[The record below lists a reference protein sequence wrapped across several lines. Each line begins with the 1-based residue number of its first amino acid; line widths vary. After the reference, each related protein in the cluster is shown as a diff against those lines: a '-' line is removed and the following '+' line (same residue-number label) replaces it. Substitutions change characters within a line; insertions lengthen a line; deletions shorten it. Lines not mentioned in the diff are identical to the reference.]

1 MGIATHIRRVTDAG
15 GSRIAVD
22 LCGSTLSWSALANS
36 IESLDA
42 TLNKAALGTDSLV
55 GVLGRNRLEQVGG
68 FIAILGAG
76 RAVALINAQRPV
88 GLIVEEITELKLA
101 CLIGSSIDLSSEVL
115 AGAARVGTMVVAA
128 EAQAGVLRFETI
140 SPLGSG
146 PFRARSIGVLI
157 EIQTS
162 GTTGK
167 PKRIP
172 IAETTV
178 EASLKDG
185 VRTAIGAIEQKV
197 VVPKSSP
204 TLMFGPLVHTSGTFN
219 TLMSVF
225 EARPIVLF
233 EKFDVE
239 QFLSALRRYRPKFA
253 PLPPTALQMIL
264 DSNATREDF
273 TGMLAVRAGTAA
285 LPVDRQIAFEDRF
298 GVPVLTTY
306 GATEFM
312 GVVTSWT
319 LQDHRK
325 YSRTKRGSVG
335 RTGSGVQIRIVD
347 QSSGEPLEVGQSGIL
362 EAKLE
367 RIDGGLT
374 WIRTTDLG
382 TIDSD
387 GFLYI
392 SGRADDAIIRGGFK
406 MMAGKISDVLRTFPG
421 VNDVVVVGRPDARL
435 GEVPI
440 AVVEATEANTVVDSN
455 ALKLFAKQHL
465 NPYEVPL
472 RFYFVERLP
481 RTVSDKVSK
490 PEVQRMLDSLERSS
504 ARQ

>member
-1 MGIATHIRRVTDAG
+1 
-15 GSRIAVD
+15 
-22 LCGSTLSWSALANS
+22 
-36 IESLDA
+36 
-42 TLNKAALGTDSLV
+42 
-55 GVLGRNRLEQVGG
+55 
-68 FIAILGAG
+68 
-76 RAVALINAQRPV
+76 
-88 GLIVEEITELKLA
+88 
-101 CLIGSSIDLSSEVL
+101 
-115 AGAARVGTMVVAA
+115 
-128 EAQAGVLRFETI
+128 
-140 SPLGSG
+140 
-146 PFRARSIGVLI
+146 
-157 EIQTS
+157 
-162 GTTGK
+162 
-167 PKRIP
+167 
-172 IAETTV
+172 
-178 EASLKDG
+178 
-185 VRTAIGAIEQKV
+185 
-197 VVPKSSP
+197 
-204 TLMFGPLVHTSGTFN
+204 MFGPLVHTSGTFN